1 MTKLERKNYIK
12 GLIYTGVAFV
22 LWGLLPLYWKLVD
35 GITPYQIFAH
45 RVSWSVLFIV
55 LILLYKK
62 KLQAFG
68 QALKVGKNWL
78 YVIPPTVFISIN
90 WLTYIWSV
98 NSGYVIEASLGYYIN
113 PLVLTLLGVIFLKER
128 LTRIQWIGMAF
139 AGIGVL
145 LKTLMYGR
153 IPVVAFVLAVSFAIY
168 GLLKKQS
175 KFDGLTG
182 LGFETIIVGIP
193 SVFYLLFV
201 EASGTGIS
209 GNLPPTFWFL
219 ICISGVV
226 TAIPLLL
233 YAEGTKR
240 LPLTVVGFMQYIAP
254 TISLVL
260 GIFVFK
266 EAFELSDIIPFAL
279 IWIGLICFTYS
290 QVRILKKVA

>member
-1 MTKLERKNYIK
+1 MERKNYIK
-12 GLIYTGVAFV
+12 GLIYTGVAFI

-62 KLQAFG
+62 KLKTFV

-78 YVIPPTVFISIN
+78 YVIPPTIFISIN

-113 PLVLTLLGVIFLKER
+113 PLVLTLLGCIFLKER
-128 LTRIQWIGMAF
+128 LTRIQWIGMGF
-139 AGIGVL
+139 AGVGVL
-145 LKTLMYGR
+145 MKTIMYGS
-153 IPVVAFVLAVSFAIY
+153 IPIVASILAVSFAIY

-193 SVFYLLFV
+193 SVFYLIFV
-201 EASGTGIS
+201 ETSGVGIS
-209 GNLPPTFWFL
+209 GNLPPMFWVL
-219 ICISGVV
+219 IAISGVV

-254 TISLVL
+254 TISLFL

-266 EAFELSDIIPFAL
+266 EAFEPSDIVPFVL
-279 IWIGLICFTYS
+279 IWIGLGFFTYS
-290 QVRILKKVA
+290 QVMMLKRVQRS